1 MLPLLITTK
10 EERVDMLTTIIFVGL
25 NITDAFPTKTA
36 LELGAI
42 EGNLSL
48 LAVSCGA
55 NILIRALFAI
65 AVVIFLY
72 WRGRERIL
80 WGINFIIF
88 GVVLWN
94 LFICELLRL

>member
-1 MLPLLITTK
+1 
-10 EERVDMLTTIIFVGL
+10 MLTAIIFVGL
-25 NITDAFPTKTA
+25 NITDAFLTETA

-48 LAVSCGA
+48 LAVSFGA

-65 AVVIFLY
+65 VVVLFLY
-72 WRGRERIL
+72 CRGRESIL

-94 LFICELLRL
+94 LWVCGLLQLR